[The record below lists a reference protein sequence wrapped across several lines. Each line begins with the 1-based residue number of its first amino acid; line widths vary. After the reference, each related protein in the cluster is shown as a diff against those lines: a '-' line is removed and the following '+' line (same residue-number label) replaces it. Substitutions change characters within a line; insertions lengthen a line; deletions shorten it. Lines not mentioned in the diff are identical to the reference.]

1 MELHNILFGRN
12 PEDLRGIQLVINAA
26 DLSKCFHDMQRWV
39 ERCIREES
47 SPEYYT
53 RHELAE
59 LLHVTL
65 TTIDKYAASGKLPKP
80 IKQGR
85 RTLFEKAATNFYIRN
100 DTPPRPRCRQLS

>member
-1 MELHNILFGRN
+1 MELHNLLYGRN
-12 PEDLRGIQLVINAA
+12 PQELRNIQLVICAE
-26 DLSKCFHDMQRWV
+26 DLSKCFHDMQRWI

-47 SPEYYT
+47 QPEYYT

-65 TTIDKYAASGKLPKP
+65 ATVDKYAASGKLPKP

-85 RTLFEKAATNFYIRN
+85 RTLFDKAATNFYIKN
-100 DTPPRPRCRQLS
+100 NTPPKPRYKQF